1 MNRTGLLRLGGL
13 VAMVGGVAFASGALL
28 GPLPQ
33 RYAWIRITLGEEE
46 TLEGG
51 SLFFLLLLVGAMAAI
66 VAIAAL
72 HILGGYGVLHK
83 GALVACAVV
92 AFVGVALIL
101 VGELGL
107 SMNSLFYGL
116 LIASLGILALGI
128 AVISARVLPW
138 WCGVALIAG
147 SPLGMFVM
155 MMVSVM
161 LSALGGVAWAL
172 VGYAILRAAARR
184 HGQPSR
190 VR

>member
-1 MNRTGLLRLGGL
+1 
-13 VAMVGGVAFASGALL
+13 MVGGVAYASGALL

-33 RYAWIRITLGEEE
+33 RYPWIRITLGGEE

-51 SLFFLLLLVGAMAAI
+51 SLFFLSLLVGAMAAI
-66 VAIAAL
+66 AAIAAL
-72 HILGGYGVLHK
+72 HVLEGNGVLHK
-83 GALVACAVV
+83 GALVASSVV

-116 LIASLGILALGI
+116 LVASLGILALGI
-128 AVISARVLPW
+128 ATIAARVLPW

-161 LSALGGVAWAL
+161 LSAMGGVAGML

-184 HGQPSR
+184 HEQPSR